1 MSDTLT
7 TEYGI
12 KLFGI
17 LSAIGIAVWRFIKW
31 TLGVDSR
38 LKLLETQM
46 LKSDNLYNDVRE
58 TMQDFSLKMEG
69 LATKVSL
76 LIDDKIK

>member
-1 MSDTLT
+1 MT
-7 TEYGI
+7 TEWFI

-17 LSAIGIAVWRFIKW
+17 FAGVGVAIWRFIRW

-38 LKLLETQM
+38 LKLLEAQM
-46 LKSDNLYNDVRE
+46 LKSDNLHTEVRE
-58 TMQDFSLKMEG
+58 TMSDFSLKMEG